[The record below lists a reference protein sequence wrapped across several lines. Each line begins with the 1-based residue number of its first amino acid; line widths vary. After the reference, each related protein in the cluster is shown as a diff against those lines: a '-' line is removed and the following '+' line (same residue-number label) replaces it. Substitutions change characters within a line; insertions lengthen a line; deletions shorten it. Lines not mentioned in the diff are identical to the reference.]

1 MADRRDCPECWLS
14 LQIALAA
21 SLGLLAIWVA
31 ADLLTEPPCTTKP
44 TLTTRPMDGAVDV
57 VWSAEGRRR
66 ELRHTPVCDVWEI
79 RVNGEVREFDM
90 QDGKQQ
96 RHLWRDLENGGTYDI
111 AVRGRRMGEQG
122 WLSWLIGRRETIWRY
137 GPWSNTAR
145 VRPSAVESYLS
156 SIDGHVAAVSK
167 AASALNRKA
176 GRIEV
181 VLGASLV
188 SQQATEADV
197 AIVARETTEA
207 ARLLKAIEPDVD
219 KLVELVGGLD
229 GPTTGGSDGG
239 VNVTNVTIG
248 EMAYNETHVFDWNAS
263 GRAPESQRFGAV
275 YFGNDKDEVRIC
287 EPNCGALTEAL
298 RTLRQHEGRVCVE
311 GRASADGPASY
322 NLDLAERRAE
332 AVAKLLKCKL
342 KSQPGL
348 EFVTLTAGEAH
359 WRADE
364 FGGDPANRRVDIYS
378 CPASADAPR
387 STPATL
393 DTDCLGADDD
403 ADESQR
409 TLWDCQRKCDGKP
422 LAQK

>member
-1 MADRRDCPECWLS
+1 M
-14 LQIALAA
+14 
-21 SLGLLAIWVA
+21 
-31 ADLLTEPPCTTKP
+31 
-44 TLTTRPMDGAVDV
+44 
-57 VWSAEGRRR
+57 
-66 ELRHTPVCDVWEI
+66 
-79 RVNGEVREFDM
+79 
-90 QDGKQQ
+90 
-96 RHLWRDLENGGTYDI
+96 
-111 AVRGRRMGEQG
+111 
-122 WLSWLIGRRETIWRY
+122 
-137 GPWSNTAR
+137 R
-145 VRPSAVESYLS
+145 VRPSAVESHLS
-156 SIDGHVAAVSK
+156 SIDDYVATISK
-167 AASALNRKA
+167 RTRALNRKA
-176 GRIEV
+176 RRIES
-181 VLGASLV
+181 VLGA
-188 SQQATEADV
+188 
-197 AIVARETTEA
+197 R
-207 ARLLKAIEPDVD
+207 
-219 KLVELVGGLD
+219 LD

-248 EMAYNETHVFDWNAS
+248 EVAYNETRVFDSNAG
-263 GRAPESQRFGAV
+263 GRSPEERHFGAV
-275 YFGNDKDEVRIC
+275 YFGGDKDEVRIC

-298 RTLRQHEGRVCVE
+298 RALQEHEGRVCVE

-332 AVAKLLKCKL
+332 AVARLLKCKL

-364 FGGDPANRRVDIYS
+364 FGGDAANRRVDIYS
-378 CPASADAPR
+378 CPASTDAPR